1 MAMAG
6 TGIMNSNIP
15 PQAKAYFGAPAG
27 TGALNGAVGPSAQTN
42 GEVLGQAGVRGTTN
56 LGISPQKID
65 QYNS

>member
-15 PQAKAYFGAPAG
+15 PQAKAYYGAP
-27 TGALNGAVGPSAQTN
+27 TGAALNGAVGPSAQTN
-42 GEVLGQAGVRGTTN
+42 GEVLGQAGIRGTTN
-56 LGISPQKID
+56 LGISPQKVD